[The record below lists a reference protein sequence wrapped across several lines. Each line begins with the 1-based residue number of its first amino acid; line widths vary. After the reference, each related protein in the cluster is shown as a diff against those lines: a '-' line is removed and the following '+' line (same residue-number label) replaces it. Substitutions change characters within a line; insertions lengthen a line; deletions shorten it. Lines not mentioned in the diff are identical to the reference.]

1 MLLLHQI
8 GSVKI
13 GDIVRYTVTYTPA
26 HDRILPAPEHLYLR
40 IRNTCNSAL
49 RAAFVHGPYTL
60 YVDAYPA
67 HFDPNQK
74 LEQPRQ
80 YGVPEFEPML
90 KAGGTWSCR
99 LLIPE
104 SVRLDAGNGGG
115 RGSGEYQRPPSVSWI
130 INVSSQ
136 VIFSTSAAVHYE
148 LLLARDSKSLD
159 TGGGIT
165 SGIPVLLGGGGGG
178 GEGHS
183 SSSKGGHGSASQNQ
197 FLAPGK
203 VSDYQRGRD
212 GRHPDQPK
220 GVFTR
225 AVQLRVEDTGAL
237 WNKPQLPGWD
247 NPPST
252 VRVRTIG
259 KEVSVELPS
268 GSTFGAEQSRQ
279 QQKNKEEEQLEQQKT
294 LESGN
299 ETKSQARQQ
308 ARTTIPAPKP
318 GRKPKNVHL
327 VVLTHGLHSNL
338 GGDMLYIKESIDLA
352 VQQAKIDRK
361 ARLTRERNERSA
373 ARKKAREEAATS
385 STGEATKNE
394 DDDEDEEDDED
405 EDEDDDEEV
414 IVRGYSGNA
423 TRTERGIKYLGK
435 RLARYV
441 LSTTFPDQPF
451 LPSSKAVTDKAA
463 VALHGGNSADVAE
476 GSTARSHKKSV
487 IQNSPTESHRQYKFT
502 KISFIA
508 HSLGGPVQM
517 YAVAY
522 IQKHSPQFFD
532 IIKPVNFIAMAS
544 PFLGLNHEN
553 PMYVKFALD
562 FGLVGRTGQDLG
574 LTWRAPTIARSGWG
588 ALMGNIG
595 ENAHKKVLGEA
606 QPESKPLLRIL
617 PTGPAH
623 IALKKFRNR
632 TVYSNVVNDGIVP
645 LRTSCL
651 LFLDWQGLGRVEK
664 ARREAGLVETV
675 VGFGWSELV
684 GNNVTTPR
692 SDRWELDA
700 ESEAEAVAEDGK
712 KRDDG
717 DGSSTSG
724 TGPSNVPVGDSY
736 EVPQPPTDATKED
749 DQHGVPAVALTSH
762 YGREE
767 SPLPSPTSHG
777 DASKL
782 STATTNNTNPISSFF
797 NTLFKSN
804 GDTASS
810 TATATEPQG
819 SAKQDAPTGSPTHN
833 QPRKPSSHSPAPLS
847 KRNRI
852 YQRSQTLRP
861 DSFASMAEG
870 SASTGSS
877 GSRVTTGQELNEEAM
892 NNITGDTPVSAPPR
906 TSFFESA
913 TDIINP
919 KLPSVEFLIDPSKR
933 PRAIFHDRI
942 YHPSDIPAPPL
953 KRRPTGTL
961 AIRRLS
967 FQQKPPNTPRSGAS
981 SPFTDKP
988 VSGVDHQDSV
998 LSTLDYDDPANAGN
1012 GERNPDEVV
1021 DSANMKVEEKIARA
1035 YHRGLSWRKV
1045 LVKLE
1050 PDAHNNMIVR
1060 RTFANAFGWPVV
1072 KHMVDAHFSDAAA
1085 VQMRDDEREKAAS
1098 ESRQPTPTERGRSLN
1113 RKQSPSGARKGGAAV
1128 EHDENSHDG
1137 DNEDDDTPCSP
1148 CTPSEIPTLFLHEA
1162 EDQATDLP
1170 TTSRMAATTPTSS
1183 TVPAVSRSPLS
1194 MRPVS
1199 AGGWGSDRGESVTWS
1214 DRDWNDTGDD
1224 SDGPAGSRGHDDD
1237 SLSHGTKGKKHQLHS
1252 QRSSTFGSESGVSVT
1267 ATSGTTTGPLSPL
1280 KNLLPGSFGAGN
1292 NGGGGGPSQTVV
1304 AGMTTGSPTA
1314 SGGSGSR
1321 PTSPSSSAW
1330 NWKEKIVGKQPS
1342 RTASMTT
1349 ENSQS
1354 SRSAKGKWSGRGTS
1368 STDVD

>member
-90 KAGGTWSCR
+90 KAGGTWTCR

-148 LLLARDSKSLD
+148 VLLARDQKSLE
-159 TGGGIT
+159 TGGGIAA
-165 SGIPVLLGGGGGG
+165 GIPVLLGVGGGSGSGG
-178 GEGHS
+178 GD
-183 SSSKGGHGSASQNQ
+183 GHGSSKSSLGSTAQGQ

-247 NPPST
+247 TPPSS
-252 VRVRTIG
+252 VRVRTVG

-268 GSTFGAEQSRQ
+268 GSTYGAGQSRQ
-279 QQKNKEEEQLEQQKT
+279 QQRNQEEEQLEHQKT
-294 LESGN
+294 LEDGQES
-299 ETKSQARQQ
+299 KSQARQQ

-318 GRKPKNVHL
+318 GRKPKSVHL

-361 ARLTRERNERSA
+361 ARLAKERSERAA
-373 ARKKAREEAATS
+373 ARKKAAQEGNGEDLGEE
-385 STGEATKNE
+385 N
-394 DDDEDEEDDED
+394 DDEED
-405 EDEDDDEEV
+405 DDDEEV

-423 TRTERGIKYLGK
+423 TKTERGIKYLGK

-441 LSTTFPDQPF
+441 LSTTYPDQPY

-476 GSTARSHKKSV
+476 GSSPRSSHKRSV
-487 IQNSPTESHRQYKFT
+487 VQNSPTESHRQYKFT

-508 HSLGGPVQM
+508 HSLGGLVQT

-532 IIKPVNFIAMAS
+532 LIKPVNFIAMAS
-544 PFLGLNHEN
+544 PLLGLNHEN

-574 LTWRAPTIARSGWG
+574 LTWRAPTIARSGWSS
-588 ALMGNIG
+588 LMGNLG

-692 SDRWELDA
+692 GDRWELDA
-700 ESEAEAVAEDGK
+700 ESEVEADPQDGK

-717 DGSSTSG
+717 DHNESSK
-724 TGPSNVPVGDSY
+724 SNSTAPNSAAADSH
-736 EVPQPPTDATKED
+736 EVPQPPTDATKD
-749 DQHGVPAVALTSH
+749 DDHQGPTAVPLTHFSH
-762 YGREE
+762 EE
-767 SPLPSPTSHG
+767 SPLASPTGHP
-777 DASKL
+777 DAGKL
-782 STATTNNTNPISSFF
+782 STATTNNSNPISNFF
-797 NTLFKSN
+797 NNLFKSN
-804 GDTASS
+804 GDAASS
-810 TATATEPQG
+810 SSGGAGPQAD
-819 SAKQDAPTGSPTHN
+819 SPAGSPTLG
-833 QPRKPSSHSPAPLS
+833 QPKKTSSHSPAPLS
-847 KRNRI
+847 KRNKI
-852 YQRSQTLRP
+852 YARSQTLRP
-861 DSFASMAEG
+861 ESFASLAEG
-870 SASTGSS
+870 STSGGSS
-877 GSRVTTGQELNEEAM
+877 GSRVTTGQELGDEAM
-892 NNITGDTPVSAPPR
+892 SNITGDTPVSAPPK

-942 YHPSDIPAPPL
+942 YHPSDIPSPPL

-961 AIRRLS
+961 ALRRLS
-967 FQQKPPNTPRSGAS
+967 FQQKAPKTPQSGAS

-988 VSGVDHQDSV
+988 STGVEHQDSV

-1012 GERNPDEVV
+1012 AEREPDEVV

-1072 KHMVDAHFSDAAA
+1072 QHMVDAHFSDAAA
-1085 VQMRDDEREKAAS
+1085 VQMRDEAKKKAADEAKQS
-1098 ESRQPTPTERGRSLN
+1098 TVDERGRSLS
-1113 RKQSPSGARKGGAAV
+1113 RKKSPSHARKSGAV
-1128 EHDENSHDG
+1128 EHDDEAHDG
-1137 DNEDDDTPCSP
+1137 DNEDDDTPYSP
-1148 CTPSEIPTLFLHEA
+1148 MTPNEIPTLFLQEA
-1162 EDQATDLP
+1162 DEAKDQATDLP
-1170 TTSRMAATTPTSS
+1170 TTRSMAATTPTSS
-1183 TVPAVSRSPLS
+1183 AAPAGSRSPLS
-1194 MRPVS
+1194 MRPLS

-1224 SDGPAGSRGHDDD
+1224 SDGAVSHRGHG
-1237 SLSHGTKGKKHQLHS
+1237 HEQQLRN

-1267 ATSGTTTGPLSPL
+1267 TTGGTTTGPLSPL
-1280 KNLLPGSFGAGN
+1280 KNLLPGSFGASSSNNDN
-1292 NGGGGGPSQTVV
+1292 NGGSSSL
-1304 AGMTTGSPTA
+1304 AA
-1314 SGGSGSR
+1314 GGSRSR
-1321 PTSPSSSAW
+1321 PTSASSSTGSPW
-1330 NWKEKIVGKQPS
+1330 NWKEKIVGKQPTK
-1342 RTASMTT
+1342 TASMTT
-1349 ENSQS
+1349 DNPLP
-1354 SRSAKGKWSGRGTS
+1354 SRPAGPVKSKSFGRKLS
-1368 STDVD
+1368 NTDVD